1 MTRPSWSIVM
11 LTTGY
16 TNNNNKLKK
25 GKALRN
31 HSMDEET
38 AASVLLKLFIRGY
51 E

>member
-1 MTRPSWSIVM
+1 MTRPSWSIIM
-11 LTTGY
+11 LTSGY

-31 HSMDEET
+31 HSMDEKT
-38 AASVLLKLFIRGY
+38 AASVLLMLFISSN